1 MSSVTTAN
9 TKEDID
15 ISTMSK
21 NVSILVAIISLTEGS
36 IFTWKGKVVHK
47 PGDRYIGCFHFVFG
61 VLQLL
66 PQQRCKYR
74 HPLNVLM

>member
-1 MSSVTTAN
+1 MNSVSTAN

-36 IFTWKGKVVHK
+36 TFTWKGK
-47 PGDRYIGCFHFVFG
+47 PGDRYIGCFIAFWGFYNYCLSKDASVDIPSMF
-61 VLQLL
+61 
-66 PQQRCKYR
+66 
-74 HPLNVLM
+74 